1 MLHGYKLF
9 SSPSSLFR
17 HSLMFNFFENQQMV
31 EKLEVAWAVATTIT
45 TRAVTTTT
53 KYILEK
59 KRMKITKEKTEK
71 DEEDE

>member
-1 MLHGYKLF
+1 
-9 SSPSSLFR
+9 
-17 HSLMFNFFENQQMV
+17 MFNFFENQQMV

-45 TRAVTTTT
+45 TRAATTTT
-53 KYILEK
+53 KYILEFK